1 MLATEELRETQHR
14 PPVVND
20 LTFMAATINGSGSQ
34 SSNLVITRALFMM
47 GIPVAPKNVFP
58 SNIEGLPTWY
68 YIRTSPEGYQAR
80 TDDINV
86 LVALNPTT
94 WQRDVSQANPGAA
107 IIHEATYPVAGPTK
121 RDDCFY
127 YPVPFHKMGRD
138 NIENADLRKYL
149 TNMIY
154 VGAVAWLLDIPMD
167 IIEKSLAHQFR
178 RKPKAVPLNMKSIQL
193 GYEYMVANHTKRDP
207 FRYEPMTGK
216 VEGKILIE
224 GNQALAL
231 GALMGGCT
239 VAAWY
244 PITPSSSV
252 CEYLEGYAN
261 RFRKNEDGTRNI
273 AIIQAEDELAACG
286 MVIGA
291 GWAGARAMTSTSG
304 PGISLMGEFTG
315 LGYFAEIPAVIC
327 DIQRMGPSTG
337 LPTRTNQGDI
347 TFANG
352 LSHGDTRHPLLL
364 PGTVEEVYEFGQLAF
379 DLAERLQTPIFVMS
393 DLDLGMNLWMSE
405 PFKYPE
411 RKFDRGKVLTVE
423 ELNRLNGEWG
433 RYRDVDDDGIPW
445 RTVPGTEHEASGYFT
460 RGSGHDENARYS
472 ELPEVWSRMM
482 DRLKKKY
489 NTAKQYVPKPILES
503 AGSKIGV
510 LAYGSSHVAV
520 QEARIKM
527 AARGLKTDYLR
538 VRAVPFPDEVV
549 KFITSHD
556 KVYVIDQNRDGQLYD
571 LLRLELRPEQDNLV
585 SVRHYDGTPIPASAI
600 MGPVLVAEG
609 KASKDEFERPGGFL
623 HALAV
628 EGGNS

>member
-1 MLATEELRETQHR
+1 MIATEELRETKQL

-20 LTFMAATINGSGSQ
+20 FTFMAATINGSGSQ

-68 YIRTSPEGYQAR
+68 YIRTSPEAYQAR
-80 TDDINV
+80 TDDIHV

-94 WQRDVSQANPGAA
+94 WQRDVSQVNPGGA

-121 RDDCFY
+121 REDCAY
-127 YPVPFHKMGRD
+127 YAVPFHKMGRD

-154 VGAVAWLLDIPMD
+154 VGAVAWLLEIPID
-167 IIEKSLAHQFR
+167 IIERSLAHQFR

-193 GYEYMVANHTKRDP
+193 GYDYMVANHTKQDP
-207 FRYEPMTGK
+207 FKVAPMEGK
-216 VEGKILIE
+216 VEDKILIE

-231 GALMGGCT
+231 GAIMGGCT

-273 AIIQAEDELAACG
+273 AIIQAEDELAAAG
-286 MVIGA
+286 IVIGA

-304 PGISLMGEFTG
+304 PGISLMGEFSG

-352 LSHGDTRHPLLL
+352 LSHGDTKHPLLL

-393 DLDLGMNLWMSE
+393 DLDLGMNLWMAK
-405 PFKYPE
+405 PFKYPD
-411 RKFDRGKVLTVE
+411 RKFDRGKVLTAE
-423 ELNRLNGEWG
+423 DLNRLKGEWG

-489 NTAKQYVPKPILES
+489 NTAKQYMPKPLVES
-503 AGSKIGV
+503 ARSKLGII
-510 LAYGSSHVAV
+510 AYGSSHSAV
-520 QEARIKM
+520 TEARIKM
-527 AARGLKTDYLR
+527 AARGLPTDYMR
-538 VRAVPFPDEVV
+538 IRAVPFQDEVL

-556 KVYVIDQNRDGQLYD
+556 KVYVVDQNRDGQMYD
-571 LLRLELRPEQDNLV
+571 LLRLELKPEQDNLI
-585 SVRHYDGTPIPASAI
+585 SVRHYDGTPIPATAI
-600 MGPVLVAEG
+600 MGPLLVAEG
-609 KASKDEFERPGGFL
+609 KASKDEFARPTGPMI
-623 HALAV
+623 ALPV
-628 EGGNS
+628 EGSNS